1 MINLYKGVLKMEN
14 ENLNLIKEFNRVL
27 KGSVFI
33 YDIDE
38 NKDKKQINTT
48 KYDLL
53 DYTEYG
59 SRPWVVVSDNQSNT
73 RVCTIA
79 PLSTGQFGKAD
90 KIKTH
95 VDLCLNGKNTCI
107 MVEQMRFVNAHELK
121 TYLTTLNDD
130 TMRMVDDAMRFHL
143 GLQNKINLS
152 EIDSRIKSIV
162 DEKVKNIVNSAISED
177 ILNDIVHDAITT
189 KLNVNT
195 NVNVD
200 TKVDS
205 AVVGTGDIKESTAGN
220 KEGLKRG
227 RKPKYTRYELEC
239 IVRDYKMMTERD
251 FCTKYDCKDHKSYI
265 GKHYYAKNLL
275 KNLNSKK

>member
-1 MINLYKGVLKMEN
+1 MINLYKGVPKMEN

-59 SRPWVVVSDNQSNT
+59 SRPWVVVSDNQNNT

-107 MVEQMRFVNAHELK
+107 MIEQMRFVNAHELK

-130 TMRMVDDAMRFHL
+130 TMRMVDDAMRYHL

-162 DEKVKNIVNSAISED
+162 DEKVKNIVNSAINED
-177 ILNDIVHDAITT
+177 ILNGIVHEAITT
-189 KLNVNT
+189 KLSVT
-195 NVNVD
+195 NRVEKSVD
-200 TKVDS
+200 IKVDENPTKEDS
-205 AVVGTGDIKESTAGN
+205 AIVAR
-220 KEGLKRG
+220 EGLKRG
-227 RKPKYTRYELEC
+227 RKPKYTKYELEC

-265 GKHYYAKNLL
+265 SKHYYAKNLL
-275 KNLNSKK
+275 KNLKSKK